1 MRLRFAPSPTG
12 YLHVGGARTALYNW
26 LLARNSGGSFIL
38 RIEDTDQSRS
48 TDEAIHAITDDL
60 AWLGLDWDEGP
71 GAGGEY
77 GPYRQTERAAGYSEA
92 ALRLLADG
100 RAYRCF
106 CTPEEIAARRE
117 AERIDARTARH
128 EHACRG
134 LSNQE
139 IASRQAAGLPGA
151 VRFQV
156 EEGTTVV
163 HDLVRGNVT
172 FDNGTIEDFVL
183 LRRDGTATYNL
194 AVVLDDAGMAIT
206 HVVRGDDHLSNT
218 PKQIMLYRA
227 LALEPPRFGHLS
239 MIVGNDGKPLSKRFA
254 DVSVGSYRDKGYL
267 ADAVVNFL
275 ALLGWSLDDKTTL
288 MDRATLIA
296 GFGLDRVTSKPAVW
310 DLDKL
315 NWMNGVYIRN
325 ENDERLAE
333 RLAPFLRQ
341 SGYDLPPDQLT
352 GAVPLVRE
360 RMTVLADA
368 GSLLGFLAPGDIA
381 LEENASEAL
390 RTDEARAMLA
400 ASLEMLEGLP
410 NWEAESLEAALRA
423 LAERLELKP
432 RTAFQAV
439 RIAMTGSK
447 VSPPLFASLA
457 LLGRATALRRLRRA
471 LEEWAA

>member
-26 LLARNSGGSFIL
+26 LLARHSGGRFIL

-48 TDEAIHAITDDL
+48 TDEAIHAITEDL

-71 GAGGEY
+71 GVGGDY

-106 CTPEEIAARRE
+106 CTPEEIAAQRE
-117 AERIDARTARH
+117 AERVDARTARRA
-128 EHACRG
+128 HACRL
-134 LSNQE
+134 LSE
-139 IASRQAAGLPGA
+139 EEAASRQAAGTA
-151 VRFQV
+151 SAIRFKV

-163 HDLVRGNVT
+163 PDLVRGDIT

-194 AVVLDDAGMAIT
+194 AVVLDDAGMAVS
-206 HVVRGDDHLSNT
+206 HVVRGDDHISNT
-218 PKQIMLYRA
+218 PKQLMLYRA
-227 LALEPPRFGHLS
+227 LELAPPRFGHLS

-267 ADAVVNFL
+267 PDAMINFL

-288 MDRATLIA
+288 MDREALIA
-296 GFGLDRVTSKPAVW
+296 GFSLDRVTSKPAVW

-325 ENDERLAE
+325 ESGEELAE
-333 RLAPFLRQ
+333 QLASVLSESGHDLAPAELIR
-341 SGYDLPPDQLT
+341 
-352 GAVPLVRE
+352 AVPLVKE

-368 GSLLGFLAPGDIA
+368 VPLLAFLAPGDPV
-381 LEENASEAL
+381 LEESAGKAL
-390 RTDEARAMLA
+390 HTDDARAMLS
-400 ASLEMLEGLP
+400 ASRETLGALP
-410 NWEAESLEAALRA
+410 AWEAEPIETALRA
-423 LAERLELKP
+423 LAERLGQKP

-439 RIAMTGSK
+439 RIAVTGTK
-447 VSPPLFASLA
+447 VSPPLFQSLE
-457 LLGRATALRRLRRA
+457 LLGSEATLRRLQRA
-471 LEEWAA
+471 LAEWTA